1 MRVLLFALQGVG
13 ASGAMADIDFDLR
26 KVPVTTA
33 APGEIIVTGR
43 RRDQRIAP
51 LPDIP
56 PDTVPRAEMGIAGKL
71 RGGVVVQQQSFGN
84 GTVSNRAM
92 VTLKLPF

>member
-13 ASGAMADIDFDLR
+13 APGAMAEVDFDLR
-26 KVPVTTA
+26 KLPVATA

-43 RRDQRIAP
+43 RRSQRIEQ

-71 RGGVVVQQQSFGN
+71 RGGVSVQQQSFGN